1 MSEDKINTFGVFN
14 VETKELFKFTGFT
27 EAYKAYFSL
36 LVDAMNDDRSMLD
49 KLYIVYI
56 KNSKI
61 VQFEKIKWDAHIHP
75 GIDINDLSKFEKPD
89 NW

>member
-14 VETKELFKFTGFT
+14 IETKELFKFTGFT
-27 EAYKAYFSL
+27 EAYRAYFSL
-36 LVDAMNDDRSMLD
+36 LVDSMKDDRSMLD
-49 KLYIVYI
+49 KWYIVYI

-61 VQFEKIKWDAHIHP
+61 VQFEKIKWDAHSHP
-75 GIDINDLSKFEKPD
+75 GVDINDLSKFEKPD

>member
-14 VETKELFKFTGFT
+14 IETKELFKFTGFT

-36 LVDAMNDDRSMLD
+36 LVDYMNDDRSMLD
-49 KLYIVYI
+49 KWYIVYI

-61 VQFEKIKWDAHIHP
+61 VQFEKIKWDAHMHP
-75 GIDINDLSKFEKPD
+75 GVDINKLSEFEKPE